1 MNYKA
6 SLWYKEVEVE
16 LRVYQAQICSPI
28 YSLVVLLVYNCN
40 DSKGLITEGISD
52 GLSRPGKPTRSHKSC
67 SPFEVNMK
75 VYQTP

>member
-1 MNYKA
+1 MKLKLNCA
-6 SLWYKEVEVE
+6 FTMRRFS
-16 LRVYQAQICSPI
+16 SPVC
-28 YSLVVLLVYNCN
+28 SLVVLLIMYNCN
-40 DSKGLITEGISD
+40 DSNGLIIEGISD